1 MREERKSKAGRRR
14 PVLIA
19 AAVCVAMIV
28 SQVFCYAAYNTVP
41 TKMYPSMT
49 NVEILKNQAHLLT
62 GEVHQAEMHIRFT
75 NNVSAIDEEQ
85 IRDAVNAPADT
96 NPDYMIGVNER
107 NLTKFH
113 LIDKET
119 GEEVDS
125 ANWKVEPHPY
135 AEKHTEESRQFFIYM
150 DNLDENKDYQVK
162 VDEDLY
168 ANMGNS
174 LGVSY
179 TIDFNLSKPEECTFT
194 PDGELPEDEHVQAP
208 LTLDI
213 INIENNEK
221 DVPVD
226 FEIYMRF
233 SYNVSGDEVF
243 AYNATQISLVKA
255 ADSSRMVEVDVS
267 PGSELQE
274 ISVKPKQALEA
285 NTEYRLII
293 AKEFVARN
301 GITLSSPLNIYFTTG
316 ESSSVPED
324 PDNPGGSDNPGGGG
338 GGGTGGGSTGDDDVT
353 TGNIT
358 ISDTENGET
367 SVTPKDAEKGD
378 SVVITATPEEGY
390 VLESLIVSDREG
402 ARIELTENEDGT
414 WSFIMPDGEVTVTAV
429 FGEEPEDYFADVTG
443 TWAADDINQLADLG
457 VVTGNPD
464 GTFRPDS
471 QITRAEIVAILVRLY
486 DLDSET
492 MVTFE
497 DTQNHWAS
505 GYISI
510 AASLGYINGF
520 DSAHFG
526 PNEALTREQLA
537 VMVTRIAGLQPS
549 GGTDLSFS
557 DSSSVSGWALDGVR
571 AAFENGLISG
581 YPDGT
586 FRPDAE
592 ITRAE
597 ACHLIVSLINLQSDD
612 EQASDGQT
620 DGEQVSDGQTAG
632 GQAA

>member
-1 MREERKSKAGRRR
+1 MGSVMSERKNSRAGRRG

-19 AAVCVAMIV
+19 AAVCVAMLI

-41 TKMYPSMT
+41 TKMYPSVVG
-49 NVEILKNQAHLLT
+49 VEILRDVEHQKT
-62 GEVHQAEMHIRFT
+62 GEMHQMEMHIKFS

-85 IRDAVNAPADT
+85 EREAVNAPADT
-96 NPDYMIGVNER
+96 NPDYMVGVNER

-113 LIDKET
+113 LVEKESQQ
-119 GEEVDS
+119 EVDS
-125 ANWKVEPHPY
+125 ENWTVEPHPEAKKQTDPSKFFYIY
-135 AEKHTEESRQFFIYM
+135 A
-150 DNLDENKDYQVK
+150 DNLDENTDYQVLI
-162 VDEDLY
+162 DEDLY

-174 LGVSY
+174 LGVPY
-179 TIDFNLSKPEECTFT
+179 VIDFNLGANTCTFNAV
-194 PDGELPEDEHVQAP
+194 GEPPEDEHVQAP
-208 LTLDI
+208 LTLDM
-213 INIENNEK
+213 INLENNEK

-226 FEIYMRF
+226 IQINLRF
-233 SYNVSGDEVF
+233 SYNVAGDEVF
-243 AYNATQISLVKA
+243 SYNAEQISLVKA
-255 ADSSRMVEVDVS
+255 SDSSQVVDLDIQKGGEV
-267 PGSELQE
+267 QE
-274 ISVKPKQALEA
+274 IRIIPKQVLEEG
-285 NTEYRLII
+285 TEYRLII

-301 GITLSSPLNIYFTTG
+301 GISLSSPLNIYFTTAG
-316 ESSSVPED
+316 ESA
-324 PDNPGGSDNPGGGG
+324 NPGEGGSDNPGGGG
-338 GGGTGGGSTGDDDVT
+338 GTGGTGGGSTGDDDVT
-353 TGNIT
+353 TDNIT
-358 ISDTENGET
+358 INDTEHGEI
-367 SVTPKDAEKGD
+367 SVTPEDAEEGD
-378 SVVITATPEEGY
+378 SVVITATPGEGY
-390 VLESLIVSDREG
+390 VLESLTVTDSEG
-402 ARIELTENEDGT
+402 NELEMTENEDGT
-414 WSFIMPDGEVTVTAV
+414 WTFTMPDSEVTIETV
-429 FGEEPEDYFADVTG
+429 FREKPEDYFADITG

-510 AASLGYINGF
+510 AASLGYVNGF
-520 DSAHFG
+520 DTAHFG

-549 GGTDLSFS
+549 GGTALSFA
-557 DSSSVSGWALDGVR
+557 DSSAISGWAMDGVR

-597 ACHLIVSLINLQSDD
+597 ACHLIVNLINLQSDD

-620 DGEQVSDGQTAG
+620 AG

>member
-1 MREERKSKAGRRR
+1 MGSVMSERKNSRAGRRG

-19 AAVCVAMIV
+19 AAVCVAMLI

-41 TKMYPSMT
+41 TKMYPSVVG
-49 NVEILKNQAHLLT
+49 VEILRDVEHQKT
-62 GEVHQAEMHIRFT
+62 GEMHQMEMHIKFS

-85 IRDAVNAPADT
+85 EREAVNAPADT
-96 NPDYMIGVNER
+96 NPDYMVGVNER

-113 LIDKET
+113 LVEKESQQ
-119 GEEVDS
+119 EVDS
-125 ANWKVEPHPY
+125 ENWTVEPHPEAKKQTDPSKFFYIY
-135 AEKHTEESRQFFIYM
+135 A
-150 DNLDENKDYQVK
+150 DNLDENTDYQVLI
-162 VDEDLY
+162 DEDLY

-174 LGVSY
+174 LGVPY
-179 TIDFNLSKPEECTFT
+179 VIDFNLGANTCTFNAV
-194 PDGELPEDEHVQAP
+194 GEPPEDEHVQAP
-208 LTLDI
+208 LTLDM
-213 INIENNEK
+213 INLENNDK

-226 FEIYMRF
+226 IQINLRF
-233 SYNVSGDEVF
+233 SYNVAGDEVF
-243 AYNATQISLVKA
+243 SYNAEQISLVKA
-255 ADSSRMVEVDVS
+255 SDSSQVVDLDIQKGGEV
-267 PGSELQE
+267 QE
-274 ISVKPKQALEA
+274 IRIIPKQVLEEG
-285 NTEYRLII
+285 TEYRLII

-301 GITLSSPLNIYFTTG
+301 GISLSSPLNIYFTTAG
-316 ESSSVPED
+316 ESA
-324 PDNPGGSDNPGGGG
+324 NPGEGGSDNPGGGG
-338 GGGTGGGSTGDDDVT
+338 GTGGTGGGSTGDDDVT
-353 TGNIT
+353 TDNIT
-358 ISDTENGET
+358 INDTEHGEI
-367 SVTPKDAEKGD
+367 SVTPEDAEEGD
-378 SVVITATPEEGY
+378 SVVITATPGEGY
-390 VLESLIVSDREG
+390 VLESLTVTDSEG
-402 ARIELTENEDGT
+402 NELEMTENEDGT
-414 WSFIMPDGEVTVTAV
+414 WTFTMPDSEVTIETV
-429 FGEEPEDYFADVTG
+429 FREKPEDYFADITG

-510 AASLGYINGF
+510 AASLGYVNGF
-520 DSAHFG
+520 DTAHFG

-549 GGTDLSFS
+549 GGTALSFA
-557 DSSSVSGWALDGVR
+557 DSSAISGWAMDGVR

-597 ACHLIVSLINLQSDD
+597 ACHLIVNLINLQSDD

-620 DGEQVSDGQTAG
+620 AG

>member
-1 MREERKSKAGRRR
+1 MGSVMSERRNSRAGRRG

-19 AAVCVAMIV
+19 AAVCVAMLI

-41 TKMYPSMT
+41 TKMYPSVVG
-49 NVEILKNQAHLLT
+49 VEILRDVEHQKT
-62 GEVHQAEMHIRFT
+62 GEMHQMEMHIKFS

-85 IRDAVNAPADT
+85 EREAVNAPADT

-113 LIDKET
+113 LVEKET
-119 GEEVDS
+119 QEEVDS
-125 ANWKVEPHPY
+125 ANWTVEPHPEAKKQTDPSKFFYIY
-135 AEKHTEESRQFFIYM
+135 A
-150 DNLDENKDYQVK
+150 DNLDENTDYQVLI
-162 VDEDLY
+162 DEDLY

-174 LGVSY
+174 LGVPY
-179 TIDFNLSKPEECTFT
+179 VIDFNLGANTCTFNAV
-194 PDGELPEDEHVQAP
+194 GELPEDEHVQAP
-208 LTLDI
+208 LTLDM
-213 INIENNEK
+213 INLENNEK

-226 FEIYMRF
+226 IQINLRF
-233 SYNVSGDEVF
+233 SYNVAGDEVF
-243 AYNATQISLVKA
+243 SYNAEQISLVKA
-255 ADSSRMVEVDVS
+255 SDSSQVVDLDIQKGGEV
-267 PGSELQE
+267 QE
-274 ISVKPKQALEA
+274 IRIIPKQVLEEG
-285 NTEYRLII
+285 TEYRLII

-301 GITLSSPLNIYFTTG
+301 GISLSSPLNIYFTTAG
-316 ESSSVPED
+316 ESANSGE
-324 PDNPGGSDNPGGGG
+324 GGSDNPGGGG
-338 GGGTGGGSTGDDDVT
+338 GTGGTGGGSTGDDDVT
-353 TGNIT
+353 TDNIT
-358 ISDTENGET
+358 INDTEHGEI
-367 SVTPKDAEKGD
+367 SVTPEDAEEGD
-378 SVVITATPEEGY
+378 SVVITATPGEGY
-390 VLESLIVSDREG
+390 VLESLAVTDSEG
-402 ARIELTENEDGT
+402 NELEMTENEDGT
-414 WSFIMPDGEVTVTAV
+414 WTFTMPDSEVTIETV
-429 FGEEPEDYFADVTG
+429 FREKQEDYFADITG

-510 AASLGYINGF
+510 AASLGHVNGF
-520 DSAHFG
+520 DTAHFG

-549 GGTDLSFS
+549 GGTALSFA
-557 DSSSVSGWALDGVR
+557 DSSAISGWAMDGVR

-597 ACHLIVSLINLQSDD
+597 ACHLIVNLINLQSDD

-620 DGEQVSDGQTAG
+620 AG

>member
-1 MREERKSKAGRRR
+1 MREERKSRAGRRR

-19 AAVCVAMIV
+19 AAVCVVMIF

-41 TKMYPSMT
+41 TKMYPSVVG
-49 NVEILKNQAHLLT
+49 VEILRDVEHQKT
-62 GEVHQAEMHIRFT
+62 GEMHQMEMHIKFS

-85 IRDAVNAPADT
+85 EREAVNAPADT

-113 LIDKET
+113 LVEKET
-119 GEEVDS
+119 QEEVDS
-125 ANWKVEPHPY
+125 ANWTVEPHPEAKKQTDPSKFFYIY
-135 AEKHTEESRQFFIYM
+135 ADS
-150 DNLDENKDYQVK
+150 LDENTDYQVLI
-162 VDEDLY
+162 DEDLY

-174 LGVSY
+174 LGVPY
-179 TIDFNLSKPEECTFT
+179 VIDFNLGAGTCSFHAV
-194 PDGELPEDEHVQAP
+194 GEPPEDEHVQAP
-208 LTLDI
+208 LTLDL
-213 INIENNEK
+213 INVENNEK

-226 FEIYMRF
+226 IQINLRF
-233 SYNVSGDEVF
+233 SYNVAGDEVF
-243 AYNATQISLVKA
+243 SYNAEQISLVKA
-255 ADSSRMVEVDVS
+255 SDSSQIVDLDIQKGGEV
-267 PGSELQE
+267 QE
-274 ISVKPKQALEA
+274 IRVVPKQVLEEG
-285 NTEYRLII
+285 TEYRLII

-301 GITLSSPLNIYFTTG
+301 GISLSSPLNIYFTTAG
-316 ESSSVPED
+316 ESANLGE
-324 PDNPGGSDNPGGGG
+324 GGSDNPGGGG

-367 SVTPKDAEKGD
+367 SVTPEDAEEGD

-390 VLESLIVSDREG
+390 VLESLTVTDSEG
-402 ARIELTENEDGT
+402 NELEMTENEDET
-414 WSFIMPDGEVTVTAV
+414 WTFTMPDGEVTVTAV